1 MRVVA
6 LVSGGK
12 DSLFSLFKCVAL
24 GHEIVALAH
33 ILPPLP
39 DVECDSWM
47 YQSVGS
53 TAVPLLADA
62 LQLPLYTRRTSA
74 NAKTTSL
81 TYVQSPGDE
90 VEDLVELLRDVKLA
104 IPNVNA
110 VCAGALWSD
119 YQRLR
124 VENAAS
130 RVGMLSLA
138 PLWRRNQRHLLNEM
152 ISVGVNAIIIKVA
165 GVGLD
170 TSHLGRTLAEMQG
183 TLEKLHDDYGSHICG
198 EGGEFETLVLSMP
211 NFKKRLVLD
220 NVETIIHE
228 HSDDVAPVAY
238 LKVNSCHLEDFS
250 PPPFDLTTLVPPI
263 PKQLQPVS
271 DSEKEIFFQDV
282 PSTNI
287 STLPNT
293 SSSSS
298 PKIICLSGG
307 DYIQVCC
314 LSTLSGADGV
324 LQAASGMQQRL
335 ELEAFDLSDILYVW
349 LNLAS
354 VEGDSYAN
362 ANKAYNSV
370 FGIPDCVPPPSR
382 ACIAMP
388 NGQYAVSIECIAR
401 RARRSDDSDTKTLHV
416 QSLSEWAPPCI
427 GPYAQVVEDNG
438 VTFVSGAIPMHAPF
452 ASIIENT
459 GARSQTRGCFFNLKR
474 TLEATR
480 TTFDRLSFFV
490 AYSVSPMFFNAIH
503 EEFRKIVNNE
513 RAILAVVPCIGL
525 PKNVLVEIRA
535 VGSYLEPSNSNFA
548 YSGPSTFSKF
558 LSQAG
563 GENVNV
569 YSVKHGH
576 LAFSKVFISSSS
588 DSCASVASKFLQE
601 LVKLERNYGHLLA
614 TQVYVASHEAGE
626 MSSALTAERG
636 EILNFIQCA
645 VVPGKA
651 RILGVLTLRCSEV
664 TSEVM

>member
-1 MRVVA
+1 MRVVG
-6 LVSGGK
+6 LLSGGK
-12 DSLFSLFKCVAL
+12 DSTYSILKCAAI
-24 GHEIVALAH
+24 GHDVVALAH
-33 ILPPLP
+33 VCPPAP
-39 DVECDSWM
+39 DVEADSWM
-47 YQSVGS
+47 YQSVGT
-53 TAVPLLADA
+53 TAIPLLAEA
-62 LQLPLYTRRTSA
+62 LGLPLYTRTTSA
-74 NAKTTSL
+74 AAKTRSL
-81 TYVQSPGDE
+81 AYVPHPGDE
-90 VEDLVELLRDVKLA
+90 VEDLVELLRDVKRA
-104 IPNVNA
+104 HPDVNA

-138 PLWRRNQRHLLNEM
+138 PLWRRNQSELLQEM
-152 ISVGVNAIIIKVA
+152 ISVGVEAVIIKVA

-170 TSHLGRTLAEMQG
+170 ASHLGRTLAEMQG
-183 TLEKLHDDYGSHICG
+183 TLEKLNDMYGSHVCG

-220 NVETIIHE
+220 NVETVVHE
-228 HSDDVAPVAY
+228 HSDVAPVAY
-238 LKVNSCHLEDFS
+238 LKVGSCHLEEFS
-250 PPPFDLTTLVPPI
+250 PNPNFDPASLVPPV
-263 PKQLQPVS
+263 PHQLQPVS
-271 DSEKEIFFQDV
+271 ASEKEIFFSDI
-282 PSTNI
+282 PSTKI
-287 STLPNT
+287 STLPAAT
-293 SSSSS
+293 QSA
-298 PKIICLSGG
+298 PKIICLSAG

-314 LSTLSGADGV
+314 LSTLNGAEGV
-324 LQAASGMQQRL
+324 SQAASGMQQRL
-335 ELEAFDLSDILYVW
+335 ELEGFSLGDILYVW

-370 FGIPDCVPPPSR
+370 FGIPECVPPPSR

-401 RARRSDDSDTKTLHV
+401 RSRRTDATDARTLHV

-438 VTFVSGAIPMHAPF
+438 VTLVSGAIPMHAPF

-459 GARSQTRGCFFNLKR
+459 GARAQTRGCFFNLKR

-490 AYSVSPMFFNAIH
+490 AYSVSPEFFTAIH
-503 EEFRKIVNNE
+503 EEFRKVVSDE

-535 VGSYLEPSNSNFA
+535 AGSYLEPSASNFT
-548 YSGPSTFSKF
+548 YSGDSTFSKF
-558 LSQAG
+558 LSQSG
-563 GENVNV
+563 SDSTNV
-569 YSVKHGH
+569 YSVRHGH
-576 LAFSKVFISSSS
+576 LAFAKIFISSTGSCS
-588 DSCASVASKFLQE
+588 DVASTFLEE
-601 LVKLERNYGHLLA
+601 LGRLEKNLGHLLA
-614 TQVYVASHEAGE
+614 SQLYVASHEAE
-626 MSSALTAERG
+626 AMTLVLRAERG

-651 RILGVLTLRCSEV
+651 RILGVLTLRCPEV
-664 TSEVM
+664 ASEVM